1 MALSTVSFAK
11 MGEPIKMPFGLWSQM
26 GPKKDVLHG
35 GAHRETWQIRL
46 SRPYV
51 AAMQRTD

>member
-1 MALSTVSFAK
+1 
-11 MGEPIKMPFGLWSQM
+11 MGEPIKMPFAFWSQM

-35 GAHRETWQIRL
+35 GAHRETWRIRL

-51 AAMQRTD
+51 AAMQQTD